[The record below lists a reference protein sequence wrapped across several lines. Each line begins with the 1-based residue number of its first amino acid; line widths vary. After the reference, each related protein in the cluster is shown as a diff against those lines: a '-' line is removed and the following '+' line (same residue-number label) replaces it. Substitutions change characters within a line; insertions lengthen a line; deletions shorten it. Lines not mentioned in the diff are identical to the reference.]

1 MRPTT
6 TLFTVDEYLS
16 TSYTPDV
23 DYLDGCLE
31 ERNVGTK
38 PHGKM
43 TFHIAKMLENRGVA
57 AFIETRLR
65 INPTRF
71 RVPDVCAY
79 LTEPDEDVFTKPPLL
94 CVEVLSPEDRMN
106 KVVTLAK
113 EYLAMGVPVVWVI
126 DPVGR
131 QAFTV
136 APLTG
141 LYENTEGSLSAGE
154 LHLSL
159 NEIFGG

>member
-1 MRPTT
+1 MEALTALT
-6 TLFTVDEYLS
+6 SVEEYLS

-23 DYLDGCLE
+23 DYVDGRLE

-43 TFHIAKMLENRGVA
+43 TFRIAKLLESHGLA

-65 INPTRF
+65 INATRF

-79 LTEPDEDVFTKPPLL
+79 LVEPDEDVFTKPPLL
-94 CVEVLSPEDRMN
+94 CVEVLSSEDRLS
-106 KVVTLAK
+106 KVVALAK

-136 APLTG
+136 APLAG
-141 LYENTEGSLSAGE
+141 FYENTGAPLSAGE
-154 LHLSL
+154 VHLSL
-159 NEIFGG
+159 KEIFE

>member
-1 MRPTT
+1 MNPTT
-6 TLFTVDEYLS
+6 TLIPVDEYLS

-43 TFHIAKMLENRGVA
+43 TFHIAKMLENRGLA

-79 LTEPDEDVFTKPPLL
+79 LTEPDEDVFTTPPLL
-94 CVEVLSPEDRMN
+94 CVGVLSP
-106 KVVTLAK
+106 
-113 EYLAMGVPVVWVI
+113 G
-126 DPVGR
+126 
-131 QAFTV
+131 
-136 APLTG
+136 TG
-141 LYENTEGSLSAGE
+141 
-154 LHLSL
+154 
-159 NEIFGG
+159 